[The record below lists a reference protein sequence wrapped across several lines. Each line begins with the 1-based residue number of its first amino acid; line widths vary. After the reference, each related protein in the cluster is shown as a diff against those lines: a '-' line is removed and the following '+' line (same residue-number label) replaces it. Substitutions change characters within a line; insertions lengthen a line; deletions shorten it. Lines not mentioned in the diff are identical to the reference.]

1 MIHRQ
6 DHLKKMELKKQRR
19 YDAGLLSER
28 FPEVSGIVI
37 RMTYYHKA
45 ENPILMERTVNV
57 FPTSYAYFNMECMIK
72 GCEGGGFDLTSLI
85 TKHIKQHKK
94 SVKGKM
100 VCKGKNGNLTSEH
113 ASIAYEVNIKYGKK
127 KGSDK

>member
-1 MIHRQ
+1 
-6 DHLKKMELKKQRR
+6 MELKKQRR

-28 FPEVSGIVI
+28 FPDVSGIVI

-45 ENPILMERTVNV
+45 ENPVLMERTVNV

-72 GCEGGGFDLTSLI
+72 GCEEGGFDLTTLI
-85 TKHIKQHKK
+85 NKHIKQHKK

-100 VCKGKNGNLTSEH
+100 VCNSKNGTLASDH
-113 ASIAYEVNIKYGKK
+113 ASISFEINIKYSKK
-127 KGSDK
+127 KSPGK